1 MTESLSVIVI
11 LGPTA
16 SGKTRIAVRCAEKFN
31 GEVISADS
39 RQVYRSLDIG
49 TGKDLSEFG
58 RVKHHLIDIVEPG
71 EPFNLKL
78 FQYHAYKAIEEIRIK
93 TKIPFVCG
101 GTALYLDSLLNRYDI
116 PAVKP
121 DLEMRAQ
128 LELSDEKLFERAK
141 KAGISNFE
149 KIQKRKLI
157 RKIEVIDNIKAGTD
171 IPDIKHP
178 DARYLAVGVKSE
190 RTEQKSR
197 ITKRLE
203 ERIEK
208 GMLQEAA
215 SLLEKGVSREWL
227 RSLGLEYKWS
237 IGYLEK
243 RYSFDFF
250 FRGLRADII
259 AFSKRQNSWF
269 RRMEK
274 KGLEINWIFPDEF
287 QKAFDLVS
295 LFLNK

>member
-1 MTESLSVIVI
+1 MTRSLPVIVI

-16 SGKTRIAVRCAEKFN
+16 SGKTRIAVRCAEKYD

-39 RQVYRSLDIG
+39 RQVYRGLDIG
-49 TGKDLSEFG
+49 TGKDLQEFG
-58 RVKHHLIDIVEPG
+58 GIRHHLIDIVEPG

-78 FQYHAYKAIEEIRIK
+78 FQYHAYKAIDEIEK
-93 TKIPFVCG
+93 VSKLPFICG
-101 GTALYLDSLLNRYDI
+101 GTALYLDSILNKYDI

-128 LELSDEKLFERAK
+128 LELSEEKLYERAK

-157 RKIEVIDNIKAGTD
+157 RKIEVIDNIKAGPD

-178 DARYLAVGVKSE
+178 EARYLTIGVRSE
-190 RTEQKSR
+190 RAVQKSR
-197 ITKRLE
+197 ITKRLD
-203 ERIEK
+203 ERIER
-208 GMLQEAA
+208 GMLQEVD

-250 FRGLRADII
+250 FKGLRADII

-274 KGLEINWIFPDEF
+274 KGLEINWIFPGES
-287 QKAFDLVS
+287 QKAIGLISF
-295 LFLNK
+295 FLNK